1 MCGGNYNLKISN
13 SCRLVTVSDIISGI
27 RTYRKAYIAPHMVS
41 LFILVERVTSAR
53 LLPLVFARIILCIVI
68 VQGLQY
74 ITLLTVLVF
83 IHRRP
88 KS

>member
-1 MCGGNYNLKISN
+1 MEQPHHLRIKKQ
-13 SCRLVTVSDIISGI
+13 TE
-27 RTYRKAYIAPHMVS
+27 TAPHMVS

-83 IHRRP
+83 IE
-88 KS
+88 